1 MDQESNV
8 NATQRASAALRRTG
22 HGLTATTNWLGDR
35 VDDFAHWLANLI
47 RLLPARVGRI
57 GLTLGF
63 VMVGLVMFLPI
74 GVRVWRRGGRS
85 NFAAWLRRGR
95 GAAGSGRSSSCSR
108 CLDLFGVPELF
119 AFLWRSMTRAS
130 PLTGD
135 EIVAA
140 TSVLG
145 PLALRFQDI
154 RVAQGGVL
162 RPIFRRNGGRAFA
175 TFHTVNLPTT
185 GYHERSNVAIVVH
198 ELVHVY
204 QYERAGSRYFA
215 EALLAQHEA
224 GYDYGGAEALQLAC
238 RQGKRL
244 RDFNRE
250 QQAQIVQDYYVCR
263 SLRAGYGGLRAFHRG
278 VAHGKG
284 VIGDLWGS

>member
-8 NATQRASAALRRTG
+8 NTVQRAATALRRTG
-22 HGLTATTNWLGDR
+22 HGLTATSNWLGDR
-35 VDDFAHWLANLI
+35 VDDLAHWLANLI
-47 RLLPARVGRI
+47 RLLPARIGRI

-63 VMVGLVMFLPI
+63 VVVGLAMFLPI
-74 GVRVWRRGGRS
+74 GVRVWRRGGRA
-85 NFAAWLRRGR
+85 NFAAWLRARARRG
-95 GAAGSGRSSSCSR
+95 GLWTIQFVLQV
-108 CLDLFGVPELF
+108 LDLFGVPELF
-119 AFLWRSMTRAS
+119 AFLWRAVTHTS

-135 EIVAA
+135 EIVVA
-140 TSVLG
+140 TLVLG
-145 PLALRFQDI
+145 PQALRFQDV

-185 GYHERSNVAIVVH
+185 GHHTRSNVAILVH

-224 GYDYGGAEALQLAC
+224 GYDYGGAAALQEA
-238 RQGKRL
+238 RARGRHL

-250 QQAQIVQDYYVCR
+250 QQAQIVQDYYMQR
-263 SLRAGYGGLRAFHRG
+263 RQLGDTSAFEPFIAELRAGK
-278 VAHGKG
+278 V
-284 VIGDLWGS
+284 

>member
-1 MDQESNV
+1 MDQASNDS
-8 NATQRASAALRRTG
+8 TKQRVFTDLRRAG
-22 HGLTATTNWLGDR
+22 RGLTAAAGWLGDR
-35 VDDFAHWLANLI
+35 IDDLAHWLANLI
-47 RLLPARVGRI
+47 RLLPTRVGRI

-63 VMVGLVMFLPI
+63 AVVGLVMFLPI
-74 GVRVWRRGGRS
+74 GLRVWRRGGRS
-85 NFAAWLRRGR
+85 NFAAWLRTRARRG
-95 GAAGSGRSSSCSR
+95 GLWTIQLVLQV
-108 CLDLFGVPELF
+108 LDLFGAPELF
-119 AFLWRSMTRAS
+119 AFLWRSVTHAS

-162 RPIFRRNGGRAFA
+162 RLIFRRNGDRAFA
-175 TFHTVNLPTT
+175 TFHTVNLPAT
-185 GYHERSNVAIVVH
+185 GYHERSNVAILVH

-215 EALLAQHEA
+215 EALLAQHEV

-238 RQGKRL
+238 RQGKHL

-250 QQAQIVQDYYVCR
+250 QQAQIVQDYYMQRCHR
-263 SLRAGYGGLRAFHRG
+263 EDTADFEPFIAELRAGK
-278 VAHGKG
+278 V
-284 VIGDLWGS
+284 

>member
-1 MDQESNV
+1 MQQQQDEDNR
-8 NATQRASAALRRTG
+8 QRASVALRRAG
-22 HGLTATTNWLGDR
+22 HGLNAAAGWLGDR
-35 VDDFAHWLANLI
+35 IDDFAHWLANLI
-47 RLLPARVGRI
+47 RLLPTRVGRI

-63 VMVGLVMFLPI
+63 AVVGLVMFLPF
-74 GVRVWRRGGRS
+74 GVRIWRRGGRS
-85 NFAAWLRRGR
+85 NFAAWLRARARRG
-95 GAAGSGRSSSCSR
+95 GLWTVQFVLQV
-108 CLDLFGVPELF
+108 LDLFGVPELF
-119 AFLWRSMTRAS
+119 AFLWRAVTRAT

-175 TFHTVNLPTT
+175 TFHTVNLPST
-185 GYHERSNVAIVVH
+185 GYHERSNVAILVH

-224 GYDYGGAEALQLAC
+224 GYDYGGIEALHQAC
-238 RQGKRL
+238 ANGKRL
-244 RDFNRE
+244 RDYNRE
-250 QQAQIVQDYYVCR
+250 QQAQIVQDYYMQRCHGGDTADFEPFIAE
-263 SLRAGYGGLRAFHRG
+263 LRAGK
-278 VAHGKG
+278 V
-284 VIGDLWGS
+284 

>member
-1 MDQESNV
+1 MQQQQGEDNR
-8 NATQRASAALRRTG
+8 QRASVALRRAG
-22 HGLTATTNWLGDR
+22 HGLNAAAGWLGDR
-35 VDDFAHWLANLI
+35 IDDFAHWLANLI
-47 RLLPARVGRI
+47 RLLPTRVGRI

-63 VMVGLVMFLPI
+63 AVVGLVMFLPI
-74 GVRVWRRGGRS
+74 GLRVWQRGGRS
-85 NFAAWLRRGR
+85 NFAAWLRARARRG
-95 GAAGSGRSSSCSR
+95 GLWTVQFVLQV
-108 CLDLFGVPELF
+108 LDLFGVPELF
-119 AFLWRSMTRAS
+119 AFLWRAVTRAT

-175 TFHTVNLPTT
+175 TFHTVNLPST
-185 GYHERSNVAIVVH
+185 GYHERSNVAIVLH

-224 GYDYGGAEALQLAC
+224 GYDYGGIEALH
-238 RQGKRL
+238 
-244 RDFNRE
+244 
-250 QQAQIVQDYYVCR
+250 QA
-263 SLRAGYGGLRAFHRG
+263 
-278 VAHGKG
+278 
-284 VIGDLWGS
+284 

>member
-1 MDQESNV
+1 MQQQPDEGHK
-8 NATQRASAALRRTG
+8 QRTFAALRRAG
-22 HGLTATTNWLGDR
+22 HALTAASGWLGDR
-35 VDDFAHWLANLI
+35 IDDFAHWLANLI

-63 VMVGLVMFLPI
+63 AVVGLVMFLPI
-74 GVRVWRRGGRS
+74 GLRVWRRGGRA
-85 NFAAWLRRGR
+85 NFAAWLRARARRG
-95 GAAGSGRSSSCSR
+95 GLWTVQFVLQV
-108 CLDLFGVPELF
+108 LDLFGVPELF
-119 AFLWRSMTRAS
+119 AFLWRAVTRAT

-145 PLALRFQDI
+145 PSALRFQDI

-162 RPIFRRNGGRAFA
+162 SLIFRRNGDRAFA
-175 TFHTVNLPTT
+175 TFHTVNLPAA
-185 GYHERSNVAIVVH
+185 GAHERSNVAILVH

-250 QQAQIVQDYYVCR
+250 QQAQIVQDYYVQQCHGGDTADFEPFIAE
-263 SLRAGYGGLRAFHRG
+263 LRAGR
-278 VAHGKG
+278 V
-284 VIGDLWGS
+284 

>member
-8 NATQRASAALRRTG
+8 NTTQRASAALRRTG
-22 HGLTATTNWLGDR
+22 HGLTAATNWLGDR

-47 RLLPARVGRI
+47 RLLPARMGRI

-63 VMVGLVMFLPI
+63 VMVGLAMFLPI

-85 NFAAWLRRGR
+85 NFAAWLRARARRG
-95 GAAGSGRSSSCSR
+95 GLWTVQFVLQV
-108 CLDLFGVPELF
+108 LDLFGVPELF

-145 PLALRFQDI
+145 PLALRFQDV

-185 GYHERSNVAIVVH
+185 GYHERSNVAILVH

-224 GYDYGGAEALQLAC
+224 GYDYGGAEALQEA
-238 RQGKRL
+238 RAHGKHL

-250 QQAQIVQDYYVCR
+250 QQAQIVQDYYMQQCR
-263 SLRAGYGGLRAFHRG
+263 GWDTAAFEPFIAELRAGK
-278 VAHGKG
+278 V
-284 VIGDLWGS
+284 

>member
-1 MDQESNV
+1 MQQQQDEDNR
-8 NATQRASAALRRTG
+8 QRASVALRRAG
-22 HGLTATTNWLGDR
+22 HGLNAAAGWLGDR
-35 VDDFAHWLANLI
+35 IDDFAHWLANLI
-47 RLLPARVGRI
+47 RLLPTRVGRI

-63 VMVGLVMFLPI
+63 AVVGLVMFLPI
-74 GVRVWRRGGRS
+74 GLRVWQRGGRS
-85 NFAAWLRRGR
+85 NFAAWLRARARRG
-95 GAAGSGRSSSCSR
+95 GLWTVQFVLQV
-108 CLDLFGVPELF
+108 LDLFGVPELF
-119 AFLWRSMTRAS
+119 AFLWRAVTRAT

-175 TFHTVNLPTT
+175 TFHTVNLPST
-185 GYHERSNVAIVVH
+185 GYHERSNVAIVLH

-224 GYDYGGAEALQLAC
+224 GYDYGGIEALHQAC
-238 RQGKRL
+238 ANGKRL
-244 RDFNRE
+244 RDYNRE
-250 QQAQIVQDYYVCR
+250 QQAQIVQDYYMQRCHGGDTADFEPFIAE
-263 SLRAGYGGLRAFHRG
+263 LRAGK
-278 VAHGKG
+278 V
-284 VIGDLWGS
+284 

>member
-1 MDQESNV
+1 MNQVSNDS
-8 NATQRASAALRRTG
+8 TKQRVFTALRRAG
-22 HGLTATTNWLGDR
+22 RGLTAAAGWLGDR
-35 VDDFAHWLANLI
+35 IDDLAQWIANLI
-47 RLLPARVGRI
+47 RLLPVRVGRI

-63 VMVGLVMFLPI
+63 AAVGLAMFFPI
-74 GVRVWRRGGRS
+74 GLRVWRWGGPS
-85 NFAAWLRRGR
+85 NFSAWLRARARRGGIR
-95 GAAGSGRSSSCSR
+95 AVQFVLQV
-108 CLDLFGVPELF
+108 LDLFGVPELF
-119 AFLWRSMTRAS
+119 AFLWRAVTRAT

-145 PLALRFQDI
+145 PFALRFQDI

-162 RPIFRRNGGRAFA
+162 RLIFRRNGDRAFA
-175 TFHTVNLPTT
+175 TFHTVNLPAT
-185 GYHERSNVAIVVH
+185 GYHERSNVAILVH

-224 GYDYGGAEALQLAC
+224 GYDYGGAEALRLAC

-250 QQAQIVQDYYVCR
+250 QQAQIVQDCYVQRCR
-263 SLRAGYGGLRAFHRG
+263 GGDTTAFEPFIAELRAGR
-278 VAHGKG
+278 V
-284 VIGDLWGS
+284 

>member
-1 MDQESNV
+1 MK
-8 NATQRASAALRRTG
+8 QRASAALRQAA
-22 HGLTATTNWLGDR
+22 HGLTAISDWLGDR
-35 VDDFAHWLANLI
+35 IDDFAHWLANLI
-47 RLLPARVGRI
+47 RLLPVRAGRI

-63 VMVGLVMFLPI
+63 AMIGLATFVPV

-85 NFAAWLRRGR
+85 NFAAWLRARGR
-95 GAAGSGRSSSCSR
+95 RGGLRTVQFVLQV
-108 CLDLFGVPELF
+108 LDLFGVPELF
-119 AFLWRSMTRAS
+119 AFLWRAATRAT

-145 PLALRFQDI
+145 PLALRFQDV

-175 TFHTVNLPTT
+175 TFHTVNLPPT
-185 GYHERSNVAIVVH
+185 GYHERSNVAILVH

-224 GYDYGGAEALQLAC
+224 GYDYGGAEALATARL
-238 RQGKRL
+238 QGKHL
-244 RDFNRE
+244 CDFNRE
-250 QQAQIVQDYYVCR
+250 QQAQIVQDYYMCR
-263 SLRAGYGGLRAFHRG
+263 GQGGDAAAFEPFIAELRAGK
-278 VAHGKG
+278 V
-284 VIGDLWGS
+284 

>member
-1 MDQESNV
+1 MLQV
-8 NATQRASAALRRTG
+8 
-22 HGLTATTNWLGDR
+22 
-35 VDDFAHWLANLI
+35 
-47 RLLPARVGRI
+47 
-57 GLTLGF
+57 
-63 VMVGLVMFLPI
+63 
-74 GVRVWRRGGRS
+74 
-85 NFAAWLRRGR
+85 
-95 GAAGSGRSSSCSR
+95 
-108 CLDLFGVPELF
+108 LDLFGVPELF
-119 AFLWRSMTRAS
+119 AFLWRAVTHAS

-162 RPIFRRNGGRAFA
+162 RLIFRRNGGRAFA

-185 GYHERSNVAIVVH
+185 GYHERLNVAILFD

-224 GYDYGGAEALQLAC
+224 GYDYGGTEALQEA
-238 RQGKRL
+238 RAHGKHL

-250 QQAQIVQDYYVCR
+250 QQAQIVQDYYMQRCHGGDTAAFEPFIAE
-263 SLRAGYGGLRAFHRG
+263 LRGGEGVRRVSAESRAVLSAAVRAPTSGAGSASP
-278 VAHGKG
+278 
-284 VIGDLWGS
+284 GSTRR

>member
-1 MDQESNV
+1 MDQASNDS
-8 NATQRASAALRRTG
+8 TKQRVFTALRRAG
-22 HGLTATTNWLGDR
+22 QGLIAAADWLGDR
-35 VDDFAHWLANLI
+35 IDDLAHWLANLI

-63 VMVGLVMFLPI
+63 AVVGLVMFLPI
-74 GVRVWRRGGRS
+74 GLRVWRRGGRS
-85 NFAAWLRRGR
+85 NFSAWLRTRARRG
-95 GAAGSGRSSSCSR
+95 GLWTVQFVLQV
-108 CLDLFGVPELF
+108 LDLFGVPELF
-119 AFLWRSMTRAS
+119 AFLWRAVTRAT

-145 PLALRFQDI
+145 PFALRFQDI

-162 RPIFRRNGGRAFA
+162 RLIFRRNGDRAFA
-175 TFHTVNLPTT
+175 TFHTVNLPAT
-185 GYHERSNVAIVVH
+185 GYHERSNVAILVH

-238 RQGKRL
+238 LQGKRL

-250 QQAQIVQDYYVCR
+250 QQAQIVQDYYMQRCHGEDTADFEPFIAE
-263 SLRAGYGGLRAFHRG
+263 LRAGR
-278 VAHGKG
+278 V
-284 VIGDLWGS
+284 

>member
-1 MDQESNV
+1 MDQASNDS
-8 NATQRASAALRRTG
+8 TKQRVFTALRRAG
-22 HGLTATTNWLGDR
+22 RGLTAAAGWLGDR
-35 VDDFAHWLANLI
+35 VDDFAHCLANLI
-47 RLLPARVGRI
+47 RLLPTRVGRI
-57 GLTLGF
+57 GLTMGF
-63 VMVGLVMFLPI
+63 AVVGLVMFLPI
-74 GVRVWRRGGRS
+74 GLRVWQRGGRS
-85 NFAAWLRRGR
+85 NFAAWLRARARRG
-95 GAAGSGRSSSCSR
+95 GLWTVQFVLQV
-108 CLDLFGVPELF
+108 LDLFGVPELF
-119 AFLWRSMTRAS
+119 AFLWRAVTRAP

-162 RPIFRRNGGRAFA
+162 RPIFRRNGDRAFA
-175 TFHTVNLPTT
+175 TFHTVNLPAT
-185 GYHERSNVAIVVH
+185 GYHERSNVAILLH

-238 RQGKRL
+238 RHGKHL

-250 QQAQIVQDYYVCR
+250 QQAQIVQDYYMQRCHGEDTADFEPFIAE
-263 SLRAGYGGLRAFHRG
+263 LRAGK
-278 VAHGKG
+278 V
-284 VIGDLWGS
+284 